1 MASRLETPND
11 GWTMAKSSVSVAR
24 VRWSADEARAIL
36 DKQRRSGLSLWRF
49 ATSQGLEPERLYRW
63 RRKLCDSEQTS
74 PKFVE
79 VRTGEGDA
87 RFEIVLRGGHRVLI
101 RGPVDVE
108 ALRAI
113 VATLEAAGEA
123 LRRGTPRGRCVGCP

>member
-1 MASRLETPND
+1 
-11 GWTMAKSSVSVAR
+11 MAKSSVSIAR

-36 DKQRRSGLSLWRF
+36 DRQERSGLSLWRF

-63 RRKLCDSEQTS
+63 RRKLGEGHR
-74 PKFVE
+74 PKAKFVE
-79 VRTGEGDA
+79 VRAGGDDA
-87 RFEIVLRGGHRVLI
+87 RFEIVLRGGHRVLV

-113 VATLEAAGEA
+113 VVTLEGE
-123 LRRGTPRGRCVGCP
+123 C